1 MTILRSRL
9 ILQFIPKFSP
19 KLNLYLMSPLMS
31 LSAIFKQV
39 IFINLHYID
48 AKKNGAR
55 FYVSIDKLLNGL
67 FC

>member
-48 AKKNGAR
+48 AKFFWMQKKKWCE
-55 FYVSIDKLLNGL
+55 IL
-67 FC
+67 C